1 MQLTAASGTS
11 NQPDFDPPSG
21 AGTGRRRR
29 RQEDLLADPSEE
41 DDVQPGSG
49 QGSGSR
55 TPQPSRSYVEVASS
69 RVRDEDEELDE
80 APSRSYRDWAQA
92 QTYGGP
98 TDFQFN
104 TRSYD
109 DEDEALQAAL
119 RASMEDL
126 PEDYVMP
133 ELPPLNAPPPRREE
147 TPPQTEAA
155 PEAPSPAPAASETR
169 ESSIAEDTDDEPAAE
184 PSPGE
189 LNSPETP
196 ALQALTLRRGA
207 SSRAPGA
214 IPMTAKSLYVHLSPI
229 ELELVCSGSLPKNAL
244 YLTCN

>member
-1 MQLTAASGTS
+1 M
-11 NQPDFDPPSG
+11 DP
-21 AGTGRRRR
+21 
-29 RQEDLLADPSEE
+29 ADE
-41 DDVQPGSG
+41 DDLQPGSG

-69 RVRDEDEELDE
+69 RLRDGDEELDE

-92 QTYGGP
+92 HAYGGP
-98 TDFQFN
+98 TDFQYN

-133 ELPPLNAPPPRREE
+133 ELPPLNAPPPRREA
-147 TPPQTEAA
+147 TPPQQEVA

-189 LNSPETP
+189 FSGADELK
-196 ALQALTLRRGA
+196 QKLTCRRRA
-207 SSRAPGA
+207 PSCAPGA
-214 IPMTAKSLYVHLSPI
+214 IPVVELQYLYITLLYTP
-229 ELELVCSGSLPKNAL
+229 VCG
-244 YLTCN
+244 